1 MQSSVYGVMLIT
13 AMEFTIEKRSEET
26 MARAGVLVHW
36 AWDILTP
43 VFMPVGTQASVKTVS
58 PDELSQIGAGIILS
72 NTYHLYLRPGH
83 ELIAEAGG
91 GLHSFMSWDGA
102 ILTDSGGYQVF
113 SLGPPSNH
121 Y

>member
-91 GLHSFMSWDGA
+91 DYIRSCRGMEPSSRIAED
-102 ILTDSGGYQVF
+102 TRYSRSG
-113 SLGPPSNH
+113 PSNH